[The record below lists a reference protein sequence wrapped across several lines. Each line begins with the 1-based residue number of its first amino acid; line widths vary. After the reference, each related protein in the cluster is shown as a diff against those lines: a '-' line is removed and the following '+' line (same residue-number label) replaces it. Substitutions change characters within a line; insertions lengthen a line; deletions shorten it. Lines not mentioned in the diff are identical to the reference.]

1 MRRSLLR
8 IFGLATFTFVGIG
21 SVLLLGDDAP
31 AKRKPWTTS
40 KIVGSPE
47 PPPRFKLP
55 VPFPNLKFDHP
66 LLLTPQPGGSR
77 LFVAEQGGKIFSF
90 ENKPDA
96 KAELFLDVKAVAKPK
111 QTKDATH
118 FENAYGFVFDP
129 NFATNR
135 FCYVCYTVRQ
145 DGKPNLADGSRV
157 SRFTVKAD
165 TPPTVDAASEEI
177 VFTFPQGG
185 HNGGDLHFG
194 PDGYLYVSS
203 GDAADPNPPDKF
215 KTGQDISDL
224 LASIHRI
231 DVHHKDAGKNY
242 AIPKDNPFVGQT
254 HNGKASRGEVWAYG
268 FRNPWRFSFDR
279 ATGDLWA
286 GDVGWEAWEMVH
298 KVERGGN
305 YGWSVVE
312 ARQAVNTTEKLGP
325 TPIRP
330 PVIELSHTIAASVT
344 GGYVYR
350 GKKFP
355 ELVGKYVFGDWMT
368 RRIWAATIT
377 GTELVSLDELT
388 APQVRIIAFGEDNDG
403 ELYLLDYDTGR
414 VHAFAKN
421 DAASIDPTKFP
432 RTLSQSGLYR
442 DAKANQPA
450 EGVYPF
456 EVNAHQWQDYAT
468 TEYLLA
474 LPGNSTATDYDNRK
488 AVGNDVDWNKIHMHL
503 PKDGVLVK
511 TLSLEME
518 RGNPASRKRVET
530 QILHFDGDA
539 IQGYT
544 YAWRDDQTDAD
555 LVPADGAEKSFRV
568 KDPIFGGVRPQ
579 TWTFA
584 SRVQCGQCHNAW
596 AGYTLGFNR
605 EQLNRDRPDGT
616 NQLTFLG
623 EFGLLNRVDK
633 AEKPLP
639 SFTAADVKKLKKY
652 ADPADEKQ
660 SLNDRARS
668 YLNANCGSCHIFG
681 GGGSVEFHIN
691 FNADV
696 KNTNLWDA
704 KPTRGGFEI
713 PDARIL
719 APGDPER
726 SVMYYRMS
734 KFGSGR
740 MPHLG
745 SDFPDETGLK
755 LVRDWIVS
763 LKPGRE
769 PAAANIPTEP
779 TKLAERLKQSDD
791 ALRIARAVGRGTLSP
806 DESNRVRTAATQP
819 LCGSFATDLLGGY
832 FPDPNKPP
840 TLGSN
845 PRPRAILSLTGDAA
859 NGAKLF
865 AVTRSQCVNCHK
877 IDGKGQDVGPDL
889 SQIAKTRTREQL
901 LESILDPSRR
911 IEPQFQS
918 YLLRTLD
925 GRSITGLV
933 VKRDA
938 KEVVLKDAQNK
949 LTTVA
954 ADDVESLDAS
964 RTSIMPEGLLKDFTP
979 QEAADVLAYLAGR
992 K

>member
-1 MRRSLLR
+1 MRSRPR
-8 IFGLATFTFVGIG
+8 QLAAVLA
-21 SVLLLGDDAP
+21 LLLVGVGSLHLVGDDAP
-31 AKRKPWTTS
+31 AKRKAWLGS
-40 KIVGSPE
+40 KVVGSPE
-47 PPPRFKLP
+47 PPPKFKLP
-55 VPFPNLKFDHP
+55 VAFPKLKFDHP
-66 LLLTPQPGGSR
+66 LALTRQPGSSR

-90 ENKPDA
+90 ENTPDA
-96 KAELFLDVKAVAKPK
+96 TADLFLDVKKAAKFGP
-111 QTKDATH
+111 TKDANQ
-118 FENAYGFVFDP
+118 FENVYGFVFDP
-129 NFATNR
+129 NFATNH
-135 FCYVCYTVRQ
+135 FYYVCYTVKNDKR
-145 DGKPNLADGSRV
+145 PNLDDGSRV
-157 SRFTVKAD
+157 SRFTVKDGSTA
-165 TPPTVDAASEEI
+165 DAASEEI
-177 VFTFPQGG
+177 LLTFPQGG

-194 PDGYLYVSS
+194 PDGYLYIST
-203 GDAADPNPPDKF
+203 GDAADPNPPDGKF
-215 KTGQDISDL
+215 HTGQDVSDL
-224 LASIHRI
+224 LASILRI
-231 DVHHKDAGKNY
+231 DVHHQDAGRKY
-242 AIPKDNPFVGQT
+242 AIPKDNPFVGQS
-254 HNGKASRGEVWAYG
+254 HNGKPIRGEVWAYG
-268 FRNPWRFSFDR
+268 FRNPWRMGFDR
-279 ATGDLWA
+279 QTGDLWA

-298 KVERGGN
+298 KIEKGGN
-305 YGWSVVE
+305 YGWSITE
-312 ARQAVNTTEKLGP
+312 ARQPVNTTAKLGP

-330 PVIELSHTIAASVT
+330 PAIELSHTIAASVT
-344 GGYVYR
+344 GGFVYR

-355 ELVGKYVFGDWMT
+355 ELVGKYIFGDWMT
-368 RRIWAATIT
+368 RRIWAASFN
-377 GTELVSLDELT
+377 GAELASMEELT
-388 APQVRIIAFGEDNDG
+388 APTVRIIAFGEDAAG

-421 DAASIDPTKFP
+421 DAANLDPAKFP
-432 RTLSQSGLYR
+432 RTLSQSGLFR
-442 DAKANQPA
+442 DVKAHQPA

-456 EVNAHQWQDYAT
+456 EINAHQWQDYAT
-468 TEYLLA
+468 AEYLVA
-474 LPGNSTATDYDNRK
+474 LPGTAAATHYEDRK
-488 AVGNDVDWNKIHMHL
+488 AVGNDVDWNKIHIHL

-530 QILHFDGDA
+530 QLLHFDGDA
-539 IQGYT
+539 VQGYT

-555 LVPADGAEKSFRV
+555 LVPADGGEKSFRV
-568 KDPIFGGVRPQ
+568 KDAIFGGVRPQ

-616 NQLTFLG
+616 NQLAWLT
-623 EFGLLNRVDK
+623 EFGLLNRVRESDK
-633 AEKPLP
+633 PVSP
-639 SFTAADVKKLKKY
+639 FTVADAKKLKKY
-652 ADPADEKQ
+652 ADPAAEK
-660 SLNDRARS
+660 LPVTDRARS
-668 YLNANCGSCHIFG
+668 YLNANCGHCHRFG

-691 FNADV
+691 LDADV
-696 KNTNLWDA
+696 KDKHLWDA
-704 KPTRGGFEI
+704 KPTRGDFGI

-726 SVMYYRMS
+726 SVLYYRMA

-745 SDFPDETGLK
+745 SDFPDEDGLR
-755 LVRDWIVS
+755 LVRDWIAS
-763 LKPGRE
+763 LKPGE
-769 PAAANIPTEP
+769 KAVDVTTIEKD
-779 TKLAERLKQSDD
+779 KLVDQ
-791 ALRIARAVGRGTLSP
+791 LRSTATAMGLARAVGRGALPP
-806 DESNRVRTAATQP
+806 DAVQAVREEVAKP
-819 LCGSFATDLLGGY
+819 SCIGWPRDLLAGY

-865 AVTRSQCVNCHK
+865 AATRSQCATCHK
-877 IDGKGQDVGPDL
+877 IDGQGQEVGPDL

-925 GRSITGLV
+925 GRSVTGLV

-949 LTTVA
+949 LTAVA

-964 RTSIMPEGLLKDFTP
+964 RMSIMPEGLLKDFTP
-979 QEAADVLAYLAGR
+979 QEAADLVAYLAGR